1 MKELNYLLGYKNIK
15 IYQNKEYFKFSLD
28 SVLLANFCNVKN
40 ERQRILDIGT
50 GTCPIP
56 LVLSYK
62 YKNHI
67 TALEIQKE
75 IYELAK
81 ETVKINDKINQIN
94 LINEDIKNFK
104 DEKYD
109 IIITNPPYYKVLPNS
124 KINFNEVKSI
134 ARHEIKLNLE
144 DLIKNAKRLLENK
157 GEFYIVYPTDRFV
170 ELLVV
175 LEKYNL
181 KAKEVKFIYSKKESN
196 SDLFMLKAINGG
208 NTGLKV
214 LSPLFI
220 HKENGEYYEEIK
232 EEYFNYEK

>member
-15 IYQNKEYFKFSLD
+15 IYQNKKYFKFSLD

-40 ERQRILDIGT
+40 ERQKILDIGT

-56 LVLSYK
+56 LILSYK

-81 ETVKINDKINQIN
+81 ETVEINNKINQIN
-94 LINEDIKNFK
+94 IIHEDIKNFK

-134 ARHEIKLNLE
+134 ARHEIKL
-144 DLIKNAKRLLENK
+144 
-157 GEFYIVYPTDRFV
+157 TDRFV
-170 ELLVV
+170 ELLVI

-181 KAKEVKFIYSKKESN
+181 KAKEVKFIYSKKETN

-208 NTGLKV
+208 NAGLKV

-232 EEYFNYEK
+232 KEYFNYGK

>member
-1 MKELNYLLGYKNIK
+1 MKKTIVALYGSSSRGK
-15 IYQNKEYFKFSLD
+15 S
-28 SVLLANFCNVKN
+28 
-40 ERQRILDIGT
+40 
-50 GTCPIP
+50 
-56 LVLSYK
+56 
-62 YKNHI
+62 
-67 TALEIQKE
+67 TALKTFIHQLK
-75 IYELAK
+75 K
-81 ETVKINDKINQIN
+81 N
-94 LINEDIKNFK
+94 KNFDFVK
-104 DEKYD
+104 LDDNYSNEKYD

-144 DLIKNAKRLLENK
+144 DLIKNSKRLLENK

-170 ELLVV
+170 ELLVI

-181 KAKEVKFIYSKKESN
+181 KAKEVKFIYSKKETN

-208 NTGLKV
+208 NAGLKV

-232 EEYFNYEK
+232 KEYFNYGK